1 MASRGQP
8 RPSSASL
15 GQSAAFAAL
24 AGPNSFRRVSGAGFG
39 DDGFEESRVG
49 KRERARWGLV
59 YEDGV
64 APSEVGTPVH
74 ALELAHAAKFNLGTS
89 WGVGDSCVPGP
100 DPHRRTGQ
108 LAGSGYVA
116 VAGPH
121 AVRSKCVVSE
131 CEPCSLCGVGVDARL
146 YLLST
151 CLVLA

>member
-1 MASRGQP
+1 MSSGVGVEESKLARASARCSTAASASARSRLRQP
-8 RPSSASL
+8 RPASASL
-15 GQSAAFAAL
+15 GQPRPI
-24 AGPNSFRRVSGAGFG
+24 GRVRRPGRPNSARLVFGAGFG

-121 AVRSKCVVSE
+121 AVRSK
-131 CEPCSLCGVGVDARL
+131 
-146 YLLST
+146 
-151 CLVLA
+151 